1 MGEYIKLVLYC
12 MIQINLKFEIEVSN
26 LKFGNHFE
34 IYSLLTEVYL
44 ATLYSSQIVSL
55 LCIFSP
61 DRAKY
66 FPNII
71 RN

>member
-44 ATLYSSQIVSL
+44 ATL
-55 LCIFSP
+55 
-61 DRAKY
+61 
-66 FPNII
+66 
-71 RN
+71 